1 MKSGHRADARS
12 WMGDQIASKRWHV
25 ASIVGHRNL
34 AAEVKNTNINARTRT
49 KIFEER
55 SGEAGEV

>member
-1 MKSGHRADARS
+1 
-12 WMGDQIASKRWHV
+12 MGDQIASKRWHV